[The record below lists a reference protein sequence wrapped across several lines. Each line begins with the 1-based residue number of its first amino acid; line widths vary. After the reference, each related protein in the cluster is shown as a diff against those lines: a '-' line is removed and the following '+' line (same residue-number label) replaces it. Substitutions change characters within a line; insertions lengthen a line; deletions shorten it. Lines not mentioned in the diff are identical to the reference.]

1 MKIIITKTRE
11 LKTVDDVNAAVAEF
25 EAAVKGEI
33 TDDAAEAIQND
44 TVFFEGGCADV
55 KVGYNKILVKRFD
68 EDNFSEVTDRHNV
81 AGMAIDGKPVILKG
95 LDFHRIGCVRTDDE
109 AAELIDEIT
118 RRENLQAD
126 AQRKINALKAEYADY
141 QSRNAE

>member
-11 LKTVDDVNAAVAEF
+11 LKTVDDVNATVAEF

-33 TDDAAEAIQND
+33 TDDAVEAIQND

-68 EDNFSEVTDRHNV
+68 EDDFSEVADRHNV
-81 AGMAIDGKPVILKG
+81 AGMAIDGVPVILKG
-95 LDFHRIGCVRTDDE
+95 PDFHRIGCVRTEDE

-126 AQRKINALKAEYADY
+126 AQRKIDALKAEYADY